1 MWDCN
6 DSKDLVI
13 ELFNNKNNDE
23 LYYVD
28 MDIMIITCILTLI
41 FILLSI
47 WI

>member
-6 DSKDLVI
+6 DSKDLVF

-28 MDIMIITCILTLI
+28 MDIMKELNEVNWKYL
-41 FILLSI
+41 
-47 WI
+47 